1 MPATAAVRHQRP
13 WRRSAVEAF
22 YWILVALVILYFVFP
37 AAWMLLMSFKTRL
50 DATAFPPVWLF
61 KPTLL
66 HYKGIFS
73 SSTLSQQA
81 GDSGLGTQIPY
92 LINSI
97 IIAIATTV
105 LTLAFGTPAAYAFS
119 GFRFRGDRLL
129 AFAVLAVRFL
139 PPISYVVPI
148 YLLAANTGLLDT
160 HLILILVYTVINL
173 PFIIWMLIGFF
184 KDLPGEIRE
193 AARIDGCTEW
203 GAFYR
208 VLMPLV
214 APGLAA
220 TAIFA
225 FMLAWND
232 FMIAFILTESQAR
245 TMPVALTRFISS
257 EAGTYWGEL
266 SAGGVVTI
274 LPMLIFTLFAQRSL
288 VRGLVVG
295 AVKG

>member
-1 MPATAAVRHQRP
+1 MEATAAVRT
-13 WRRSAVEAF
+13 RRWKRNAVEAF
-22 YWILVALVILYFVFP
+22 YWFLVAVVILYFVFP
-37 AAWMLLMSFKTRL
+37 ALWMLLMSFKTRL

-61 KPTLL
+61 QPTLA
-66 HYKGIFS
+66 HYQGIFS
-73 SSTLSQQA
+73 TSTIASQS
-81 GDSGLGTQIPY
+81 GGSGLGTQIPY

-97 IIAIATTV
+97 IIAVSTTI

-119 GFRFRGDRLL
+119 GFRFRGDRIL
-129 AFAVLAVRFL
+129 AFAVLAIRFL
-139 PPISYVVPI
+139 PPISYLVPI
-148 YLLAANTGLLDT
+148 YLIAANSGLLDT
-160 HLILILVYTVINL
+160 QLILVLVYTVINL

-184 KDLPGEIRE
+184 QDLPHEIQE
-193 AARIDGCTEW
+193 AARIDGCTHW
-203 GAFYR
+203 GAFLR

-232 FMIAFILTESQAR
+232 FMIAFILTESQSR
-245 TMPVALTRFISS
+245 TMPVALTRYISS

-266 SAGGVVTI
+266 SAGGVVTV

>member
-1 MPATAAVRHQRP
+1 MPAANSPRHRP
-13 WRRSAVEAF
+13 WKRTAVDAF
-22 YWILVALVILYFVFP
+22 FWLLVALVIVYFTFP
-37 AAWMLLMSFKTRL
+37 AVWMLVMSFKTRL
-50 DATAFPPVWLF
+50 DATAFPPVWF
-61 KPTLL
+61 FHPTLV
-66 HYKGIFS
+66 HYQGIFS
-73 SSTLSQQA
+73 TSTMSLEQ
-81 GDSGLGTQIPY
+81 GGSGLGTQLPY
-92 LINSI
+92 LFNSVVV
-97 IIAIATTV
+97 AVFTTL

-119 GFRFRGDRLL
+119 GFRFAGDRLL
-129 AFAVLAVRFL
+129 AFGVLAIRFL
-139 PPISYVVPI
+139 PPISYLVPI
-148 YLLAANTGLLDT
+148 YLLAVRVGLLDSK
-160 HLILILVYTVINL
+160 LILILVYTVINL

-184 KDLPGEIRE
+184 RDLPSEIRE

-203 GAFYR
+203 GAFTK

-214 APGLAA
+214 APGVAA

-245 TMPVALTRFISS
+245 TMPVALTRYISS

-266 SAGGVVTI
+266 SAGGIVTI
-274 LPMLIFTLFAQRSL
+274 LPMLIFTLFAQRGL

>member
-1 MPATAAVRHQRP
+1 MPATPVRQRSP
-13 WRRSAVEAF
+13 WRKSAVEAV
-22 YWILVALVILYFVFP
+22 YWVLTAAAIGYFTFP
-37 AAWMLLMSFKTRL
+37 AFWMLLMSFKTRL

-61 KPTLL
+61 QPTLA
-66 HYKGIFS
+66 HYQGIFS
-73 SSTLSQQA
+73 TSTVAIQQ
-81 GDSGLGTQIPY
+81 GGSGLGTQIPY
-92 LINSI
+92 LINSTI
-97 IIAIATTV
+97 VAVCTTL
-105 LTLAFGTPAAYAFS
+105 LTLLFGTPAAYAFS

-129 AFAVLAVRFL
+129 AFAVLAIRFL

-148 YLLAANTGLLDT
+148 YLLAANSGLLDT
-160 HLILILVYTVINL
+160 HLVLVLVYTVINL

-184 KDLPGEIRE
+184 RDLPSEIRD

-208 VLMPLV
+208 VLIPLV

-245 TMPVALTRFISS
+245 TMPVALTRYISS

-266 SAGGVVTI
+266 SAGGIVTI
-274 LPMLIFTLFAQRSL
+274 VPMLLFTLLAQRRL

>member
-1 MPATAAVRHQRP
+1 MPLPSTHPAHTWKRP
-13 WRRSAVEAF
+13 AVEAV
-22 YWILVALVILYFVFP
+22 YWLLTALVILYFAFP
-37 AAWMLLMSFKTRL
+37 ACWMLLMSFKTRL
-50 DATAFPPVWLF
+50 EATAFPPVWLF
-61 KPTLL
+61 HPTLI

-73 SSTLSQQA
+73 TSTLSQLS

-97 IIAIATTV
+97 IVAVCTTV

-129 AFAVLAVRFL
+129 AFAVLAIRFL
-139 PPISYVVPI
+139 PPISYLVPI
-148 YLLAANTGLLDT
+148 YLLASRTGLLDT

-214 APGLAA
+214 APGVAA

-232 FMIAFILTESQAR
+232 FMIAYILTESGAR
-245 TMPVALTRFISS
+245 TMPVALTRYISS

-266 SAGGVVTI
+266 SAGSIVTI
-274 LPMLIFTLFAQRSL
+274 LPMLVFTMFAQRRL